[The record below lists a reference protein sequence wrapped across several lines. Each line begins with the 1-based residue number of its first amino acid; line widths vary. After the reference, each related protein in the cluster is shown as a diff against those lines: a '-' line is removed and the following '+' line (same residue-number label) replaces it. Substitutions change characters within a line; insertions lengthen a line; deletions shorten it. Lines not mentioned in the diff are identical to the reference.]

1 MFLRLLLAALLC
13 LLPLTEFSPGFAHA
27 HSGEDEAFVQE
38 ENTSGLSPV
47 TVDTLA
53 RQSIGLTTK
62 KIELAP
68 MKDYLRATGEVQAA
82 ETQAFEVNPPVSG
95 VVQSVSAKQGDFVKK
110 GQLLAVVYSPEV
122 ASSLSQLIS
131 ETTRIKS
138 EMARVKAQYDGDITL
153 QTNQLSLAE
162 AAFNR
167 EKDLLKEG
175 ISARRTYQE
184 AETAYLSAQVKL
196 ATLKKRMEQESTLLQ
211 NQLDL
216 TVKTSTGQLVIM
228 GIERAQV
235 ARSLASG
242 KVVAELAIH
251 APVSGYVTFRQVT
264 LGERVDQSRKL
275 FSIVN
280 LNPIWVMVDIFQ
292 EQIPQVQNSDQVI
305 IETPSKERLKGSIS
319 SVGTIVDATTKTLHV
334 RIIADNKGGVL
345 RPGMFVTAQIL
356 VGNASGKCN
365 SSGKSNSSGSA
376 ILVPDASVVY
386 YKESPFVFLFHADEG
401 HYEPTAVKIGQR
413 VAGETEILSGVK
425 PGDTIVTSGAE
436 QLRSQSLLV
445 GGGDIGHDREEH
457 DNHKAHEAEETRA
470 TDPKVA
476 AFLNFSEGVIFA
488 LVSGCVVAGALYMRK
503 RKGKKAADD
512 QGSH

>member
-1 MFLRLLLAALLC
+1 MFLRFLLTALLC
-13 LLPLTEFSPGFAHA
+13 LLPLTEYSPGYAHA

-38 ENTSGLSPV
+38 ESASGLSPV
-47 TVDTLA
+47 TVDSLA
-53 RQSIGLTTK
+53 SQSIGLTTK
-62 KIELAP
+62 QIELAP

-95 VVQSVSAKQGDFVKK
+95 VVQSVFAKQGDFVRK

-122 ASSLSQLIS
+122 ASALSQLIS

-138 EMARVKAQYDGDITL
+138 EMARIKAQYESDITL
-153 QTNQLSLAE
+153 QANQLALAE

-196 ATLKKRMEQESTLLQ
+196 ATLKKRMGQESTLLQ

-228 GIERAQV
+228 GIDRSQV
-235 ARSLASG
+235 TRSLASG

-251 APVSGYVTFRQVT
+251 APVSGYVTFREVT
-264 LGERVDQSRKL
+264 LGERVDPSRKL

-305 IETPSKERLKGSIS
+305 IETPSKERLKGTIS
-319 SVGTIVDATTKTLHV
+319 SVGSIVDATTKTLHV

-356 VGNASGKCN
+356 LGDGQGKGVSG
-365 SSGKSNSSGSA
+365 A
-376 ILVPDASVVY
+376 VVVPDASVVY
-386 YKESPFVFLFHADEG
+386 YKESPYVFVYHADEG
-401 HYEPTAVKIGQR
+401 HYEPTAVKVGQS
-413 VAGETEILSGVK
+413 VAGEIEILSGVK
-425 PGDTIVTSGAE
+425 PGDTIVTRGAE
-436 QLRSQSLLV
+436 QLRSQSLLA
-445 GGGDIGHDREEH
+445 GGGDIGHDKEKH
-457 DNHKAHEAEETRA
+457 DDHKAHEAEETRT

-476 AFLNFSEGVIFA
+476 AFLSFSEGVLFSV
-488 LVSGCVVAGALYMRK
+488 VSGCAIL
-503 RKGKKAADD
+503 AAIYLRRRSKSKNTDKED
-512 QGSH
+512 S

>member
-1 MFLRLLLAALLC
+1 MFLRFILAALLC
-13 LLPLTEFSPGFAHA
+13 LLPLTEISPGLAHA

-38 ENTSGLSPV
+38 ESANALSPV
-47 TVDTLA
+47 TVDSLA

-82 ETQAFEVNPPVSG
+82 ETQAFEVNAPVSG
-95 VVQSVSAKQGDFVKK
+95 VVQSVWAKQGDFVKK

-122 ASSLSQLIS
+122 ATQLSQLIS

-138 EMARVKAQYDGDITL
+138 EMARVKAQYESDITL
-153 QTNQLSLAE
+153 QGNQLTLAE

-196 ATLKKRMEQESTLLQ
+196 ATLKKRMGQESTLLQ

-228 GIERAQV
+228 GIDRSQV
-235 ARSLASG
+235 ARSLDSG

-251 APVSGYVTFRQVT
+251 APVSGYVTFRAVT
-264 LGERVDQSRKL
+264 LGERVDPSRKL

-280 LNPIWVMVDIFQ
+280 LSPIWVMVDIFQ

-305 IETPSKERLKGSIS
+305 IETPSKERLKGTIS
-319 SVGTIVDATTKTLHV
+319 SIGSIVDATTKTLHV

-356 VGNASGKCN
+356 VGDGKN
-365 SSGKSNSSGSA
+365 NGTSSVVV
-376 ILVPDASVVY
+376 VPDASVVY
-386 YKESPFVFLFHADEG
+386 YKESPYVFLFHADEG

-413 VAGETEILSGVK
+413 VAGETEILSGVR

-436 QLRSQSLLV
+436 QLRSQSLLA
-445 GGGDIGHDREEH
+445 GGGDIGHDKEKH
-457 DNHKAHEAEETRA
+457 DDHGSHEAEETRA

-476 AFLNFSEGVIFA
+476 AFLNFSEGVLFS
-488 LVSGCVVAGALYMRK
+488 LVSAGVVLAAVYLR
-503 RKGKKAADD
+503 RRNKAK
-512 QGSH
+512 